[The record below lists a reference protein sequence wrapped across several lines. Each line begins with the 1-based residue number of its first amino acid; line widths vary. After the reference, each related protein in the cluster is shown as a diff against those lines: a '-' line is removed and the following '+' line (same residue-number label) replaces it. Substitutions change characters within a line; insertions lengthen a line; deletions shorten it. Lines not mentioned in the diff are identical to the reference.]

1 MKIKKVLT
9 LLLMVVALVSC
20 SSTQSL
26 QEYYVASAN
35 NPNFLSIDLPASLL
49 NLDKVDLPADEKE
62 SIDSFRKLNI
72 LAFKRKQ
79 DNDAE
84 FQLEKKKVKAI
95 LQNSKFTEL
104 MKMNTGFGK
113 ASIKYLGDEDAIDEV
128 VVYGDNDEKGFLLV
142 RILGD
147 NMNPAKLVLF
157 IQALKDSDFKGEE
170 LGQIA
175 ELFKN

>member
-1 MKIKKVLT
+1 
-9 LLLMVVALVSC
+9 
-20 SSTQSL
+20 
-26 QEYYVASAN
+26 
-35 NPNFLSIDLPASLL
+35 
-49 NLDKVDLPADEKE
+49 
-62 SIDSFRKLNI
+62 
-72 LAFKRKQ
+72 
-79 DNDAE
+79 
-84 FQLEKKKVKAI
+84 
-95 LQNSKFTEL
+95 
-104 MKMNTGFGK
+104 MNTGFGK

-157 IQALKDSDFKGEE
+157 IQALKDSDFKGGEE